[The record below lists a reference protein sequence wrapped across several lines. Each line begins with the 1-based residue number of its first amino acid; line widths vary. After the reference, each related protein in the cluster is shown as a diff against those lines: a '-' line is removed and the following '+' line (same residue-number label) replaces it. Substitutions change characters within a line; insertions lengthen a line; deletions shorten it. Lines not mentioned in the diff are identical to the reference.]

1 MVETDRERET
11 PEARWAKAM
20 DGRGLP
26 EVARSELEV
35 LKVLWEEGRLAARE
49 VHERLAADQGWAYS
63 TTRTVL
69 DRMVKKRLLERGS
82 FHGVYLYR
90 PRISRPLGLARLVRD
105 FAERV
110 LELDSAA
117 VLPLFARSEALSE
130 EEVAE
135 LSRLLAAAGE
145 ADEGEGSR

>member
-1 MVETDRERET
+1 M
-11 PEARWAKAM
+11 ARP
-20 DGRGLP
+20 GLP

-49 VHERLAADQGWAYS
+49 VHERLAAAQGWAYS

-69 DRMVKKRLLERGS
+69 DRMVRKGLLERRG
-82 FHGVYLYR
+82 FHGVNLYR

-117 VLPLFARSEALSE
+117 VLPLFARSAALTE
-130 EEVAE
+130 EEVEE
-135 LSRLLAAAGE
+135 LSRLLDAAG
-145 ADEGEGSR
+145 DERKGEGPR

>member
-1 MVETDRERET
+1 MKTSG
-11 PEARWAKAM
+11 W
-20 DGRGLP
+20 P

-35 LKVLWEEGRLAARE
+35 LKVLWQDGSLAARE
-49 VHERLAADQGWAYS
+49 VHERLAAEQGWAYS

-69 DRMVKKRLLERGS
+69 DRMVKKGLLERRS

-90 PRISRPLGLARLVRD
+90 ARISRPMGLARMVRD

-130 EEVAE
+130 EELAE
-135 LSRLLAAAGE
+135 LSRLLESAEDEEERASAAGGD
-145 ADEGEGSR
+145 ARGGDPEGRR

>member
-1 MVETDRERET
+1 MVSAKERGRSEERGG
-11 PEARWAKAM
+11 EAMR
-20 DGRGLP
+20 GRGLP

-35 LKVLWEEGRLAARE
+35 LKVLWEEGRLSARE
-49 VHERLAADQGWAYS
+49 VHERLAAGQGWAYS

-69 DRMVKKRLLERGS
+69 DRMVKKGLLERGS
-82 FHGVYLYR
+82 FHGVYLYQ

-135 LSRLLAAAGE
+135 LSRLLEAAG
-145 ADEGEGSR
+145 ADDEEGEGSR